1 MMHVMN
7 NIIDLSKL
15 EDIEDCIGGSLKL
28 KKNHQLKKT
37 KIKFV
42 RPKNRKQMLD
52 LHKKFQFRR
61 NIKSLQPFRY
71 FKLYREK

>member
-28 KKNHQLKKT
+28 KKNH
-37 KIKFV
+37 
-42 RPKNRKQMLD
+42 
-52 LHKKFQFRR
+52 
-61 NIKSLQPFRY
+61 
-71 FKLYREK
+71 